1 MTIFIFL
8 VSKQE
13 NGITVSRNSS
23 LNNNDASMKKIY
35 SNVRKST
42 ILAKS
47 NNENNIETEL
57 NNNNNSKL
65 SVAQLVSEHISNCN
79 SNSKNKPPTSQSM
92 IGVANTNTISGSGN
106 VNVGGSSSI
115 QNQEFNLKKPKQKT
129 LNHTNLAKSGS
140 FNRISDTTDTN
151 SIKHNFLGHKS
162 TSKDTFIDAKK
173 LYVFSI

>member
-1 MTIFIFL
+1 
-8 VSKQE
+8 
-13 NGITVSRNSS
+13 
-23 LNNNDASMKKIY
+23 MKKIY

-57 NNNNNSKL
+57 NNNNNNNNSKL
-65 SVAQLVSEHISNCN
+65 SVAQLVSEHMSNCN

-92 IGVANTNTISGSGN
+92 IGVTNTISGSGN
-106 VNVGGSSSI
+106 GTVNGGGGSSI
-115 QNQEFNLKKPKQKT
+115 QNPEFSLKKPKQKT
-129 LNHTNLAKSGS
+129 RNHTNLAKSGS

-162 TSKDTFIDAKK
+162 TPKDTFIDAKK
-173 LYVFSI
+173 LYIFLI